1 MVRGEDVGEEL
12 DLALPHGARQDAADQ
27 LVGLVARRHQKAR
40 LDSARR
46 DEEDRLGVKVSNG
59 ISHGAASEQV
69 ERQVAALVGYLQ
81 PARRRVSSWGSYC
94 GTPVPDRYSAGNRV
108 RGI

>member
-1 MVRGEDVGEEL
+1 MIRSEDIGEEL

-40 LDSARR
+40 LDGARR
-46 DEEDRLGVKVSNG
+46 DEEDRLGVKVSNR

-69 ERQVAALVGYLQ
+69 QRQLATAMASCRPPREGSHLESPIVK
-81 PARRRVSSWGSYC
+81 RRSQIA
-94 GTPVPDRYSAGNRV
+94 TA
-108 RGI
+108 